1 MSGVGGHAVW
11 AGWAAGWVATLTAS
25 GSGVHPA
32 LESGGDTADE
42 VPGGSGGPWMSVWM
56 LVIMY
61 ACVYVVAL
69 RALTTGVRRSRW
81 ILRAKLGT
89 ALALLALLAV
99 HLLQIVSMIDPE
111 LPASLGLD
119 GAMLRHLVLIVPLVT
134 LLVFVPS
141 IAVLS
146 AASRREKHYT
156 EASRSMA
163 ACIHR
168 VAQAETLCKL
178 VMDSSIGATFV
189 MAPKQ
194 NAPGRE
200 DRSGLTLL
208 ASNRAFDV
216 LMGIARSPHERDGS
230 DPTGTADIARWVEQT
245 AQAALNSSVA
255 VRSER
260 AFLRHN
266 QDRWYWLS
274 VACQGQHVAG
284 TIVETTNQR
293 MQHAEHAQSA
303 NTDPLTRL
311 ANRRRLN
318 DIIDVE
324 THRARHRASPGFTA
338 LFFDFDRFKEIN
350 DTMGHDVGD
359 ELLRQIASRLRDTV
373 GRSPLLAGLPRPTLA
388 RYGGDEFVAVLPSLI
403 DPAEVDGLAL
413 AFLDA
418 FRVPYEIFG
427 KRVLS
432 TASIG
437 AAICTGEYDSGATVL
452 KAADEAMY
460 LAKKAGKDR
469 CHVYRSLGEARRGA
483 A

>member
-1 MSGVGGHAVW
+1 
-11 AGWAAGWVATLTAS
+11 
-25 GSGVHPA
+25 
-32 LESGGDTADE
+32 
-42 VPGGSGGPWMSVWM
+42 M

-61 ACVYVVAL
+61 ACVYAVTL
-69 RALTTGVRRSRW
+69 RALTTGSRRSRW
-81 ILRAKLGT
+81 ILRAKFGT
-89 ALALLALLAV
+89 AVAVLSLLAV
-99 HLLQIVSMIDPE
+99 HLLQIVSMMEPS
-111 LPASLGLD
+111 LPASIGLD
-119 GAMLRHLVLIVPLVT
+119 SESLRRLVLMVPLVT

-141 IAVLS
+141 ISVLS
-146 AASRREKHYT
+146 AAARRDKHYA
-156 EASRSMA
+156 EASHAMA
-163 ACIHR
+163 ACVHR
-168 VAQAETLCKL
+168 VAQAEALRKL

-194 NAPGRE
+194 DASGRE
-200 DRSGLTLL
+200 DRSGLTLV
-208 ASNRAFDV
+208 ASNRAFD
-216 LMGIARSPHERDGS
+216 LLLGIARSPQDRDAGDS
-230 DPTGTADIARWVEQT
+230 SGATDLARWVEQT
-245 AQAALNSSVA
+245 AQAALSSSVA

-274 VACQGQHVAG
+274 VVCQGQHVAG

-324 THRARHRASPGFTA
+324 THRARHRASPGFTT

-359 ELLRQIASRLRDTV
+359 ELLRQIAARLRETV

-403 DPAEVDGLAL
+403 DPAGVGAL
-413 AFLDA
+413 AGEFLDA
-418 FRVPYEIFG
+418 FRIPYEIFG
-427 KRVLS
+427 RRARS

-437 AAICTGEYDSGATVL
+437 AAICTGDFDSGAAVL

-469 CHVYRSLGEARRGA
+469 CHVFRSVADARRGA